1 VALTMPCIGNTRLYY
16 NLSVRRILLRLI
28 VTLSLC
34 WPLSLALIDAYGL
47 HDQAR
52 PAQTI
57 VILGS
62 RVYPG
67 DIAGPALTRRTE
79 HAVALYQAGLAPVII
94 CSGGQGEPGLMSE
107 AQAACDLAAGLGVP
121 RASLLLEDQSHSTE
135 ENARN
140 TAVIMQANG
149 WNTAV
154 IVSDGFHLYRAD
166 LLFKRSGLLPYP
178 SPAQLTTGAMNPLER
193 YGRETRELAAL
204 LWYWG
209 KTAIGLQQTDFP

>member
-1 VALTMPCIGNTRLYY
+1 M
-16 NLSVRRILLRLI
+16 RRVLLRLA
-28 VTLSLC
+28 LSLFLL
-34 WPLSLALIDAYGL
+34 WPASLPLIDAYGL
-47 HDQAR
+47 QDQAR
-52 PAQTI
+52 AADAI

-67 DIAGPALTRRTE
+67 NIAGPALVRRTQR
-79 HAVALYQAGLAPVII
+79 AVALYEAGLAPVII

-107 AQAACDLAAGLGVP
+107 AQAACDLAAAAGVP
-121 RASLLLEDQSHSTE
+121 PADLLLEDQAHSTE

-140 TAVIMQANG
+140 TAAIMAAHG
-149 WNTAV
+149 WHTAV

-166 LLFKRSGLLPYP
+166 LLFSRAGLVPYP
-178 SPAQLTTGAMNPLER
+178 SPAQLTTGPMNPLER

-204 LWYWG
+204 IWYWS

>member
-1 VALTMPCIGNTRLYY
+1 M
-16 NLSVRRILLRLI
+16 RRILLRLA
-28 VTLSLC
+28 LSLFLL
-34 WPLSLALIDAYGL
+34 WPASLPLIDAYGL
-47 HDQAR
+47 QDQSR
-52 PAQTI
+52 PAEVI

-67 DIAGPALTRRTE
+67 NIAGPALVRRTQ
-79 HAVALYQAGLAPVII
+79 HAVALYKAGLAPVII

-107 AQAACDLAAGLGVP
+107 AQAACDLAAASGVP
-121 RASLLLEDQSHSTE
+121 PADLLLEGQAHSTE

-140 TAVIMQANG
+140 TAVIMAAHG
-149 WNTAV
+149 WHTAV

-166 LLFKRSGLLPYP
+166 LLFRRAGLVPYP
-178 SPAQLTTGAMNPLER
+178 SPAQLTTGPMNPLER

-204 LWYWG
+204 IWYWS